1 MNAISKNIASN
12 IAKLRINAK
21 LTQAELAER
30 LSYSDKSISKWE
42 RAESVPDIYVLNAIA
57 DMFGVTV
64 DYLLQEHKPEEKVLT
79 KNEVKSRNRK
89 IITVI
94 SLLGILLLVTVISTS
109 VWAAIGDFLWIDYV
123 IAVPVA
129 LIVLLVF
136 NSLWFNRHNNLY
148 IISGMIWTLLAAI
161 YLSLFVFC
169 GRNLWLLFVIGIPAQ
184 IVATLCF
191 RFVKSNKTYQ

>member
-79 KNEVKSRNRK
+79 KNEVKNRNRK

-184 IVATLCF
+184 IVATLSF